1 MHLSRQQPRWHSNR
15 WITAMQAATNT
26 MLCSSVSLNNPK
38 KNPRRRSCD
47 SMPHFAAKCH
57 AVFWA
62 LARRSA
68 PTLMTWAAQSKNKT
82 KHESVT
88 QALGRAIYWQGW
100 ALQYCKEK
108 LKGGCTG
115 STEWLESHMIKS
127 ESGVLPV
134 RWVQTKVEVSC
145 YYCYYE
151 TSDTSSYSRDS
162 LKTWM
167 FILFS
172 KWIQRHLSYGVL
184 SFSETVYLDF
194 LRCAGTKADFQTASD
209 LISAEGQLT
218 EIVQQCGK
226 CLSFPSSC
234 ELH

>member
-1 MHLSRQQPRWHSNR
+1 MHLSRQQPRWNSNR

-38 KNPRRRSCD
+38 KKPRRRSCD

-62 LARRSA
+62 LACRSA

-108 LKGGCTG
+108 FKGGCTE
-115 STEWLESHMIKS
+115 STEWLESHVIKS

-134 RWVQTKVEVSC
+134 RWVLLLLLWNLWHFFFFT
-145 YYCYYE
+145 
-151 TSDTSSYSRDS
+151 
-162 LKTWM
+162 
-167 FILFS
+167 
-172 KWIQRHLSYGVL
+172 G
-184 SFSETVYLDF
+184 FSEDLNVYTLFKVD
-194 LRCAGTKADFQTASD
+194 TKA
-209 LISAEGQLT
+209 LILWCVVLQWNCLSGLFMICQNKRPQLT
-218 EIVQQCGK
+218 SKQLLILYQLKVNLQK
-226 CLSFPSSC
+226 
-234 ELH
+234 